1 MVRKD
6 CKPLYVE
13 LPNDLWKQFAMSC
26 LKADRSRTEVVI
38 ELIEKFV
45 KENK

>member
-1 MVRKD
+1 MARKGYRA
-6 CKPLYVE
+6 LYVE
-13 LPNDLWKQFAMSC
+13 LPESLWKQFAMTC
-26 LKADRSRTEVVI
+26 LKIDKTRTKVII